1 MIVGKPSNLEL
12 AQLVCALLVIA
23 GLVMLLPLG
32 WVFLIV
38 GLAGLGVATRAE
50 IVAARNP
57 KPDPA
62 PAATS
67 EGD

>member
-1 MIVGKPSNLEL
+1 MITRKPSALEL
-12 AQLVCALLVIA
+12 AQLVCAALAVA

-38 GLAGLGVATRAE
+38 GGAGLAVAVRAE
-50 IVAARNP
+50 IVSTRNP
-57 KPDPA
+57 RPPA
-62 PAATS
+62 PAAHS